1 MKGASVNLA
10 SAVHAA
16 QQGVGGKVDTLEVF
30 CRRAESFQL
39 TADRRGAI
47 VRRQAIELGVA
58 CRVQK
63 GELVGFGR
71 ASGSEKE
78 AGREAARLAW
88 AFLSPGHPPLPEPHQ
103 LGAVPVPPGRKANRD
118 EAEGLFSELAQDPA
132 RKELTVTLVSA
143 ETLFFRSEG
152 FTASWENRLFL
163 VEWQQEV
170 LPGVVLAF
178 RRAGRHAEDFR
189 TPSCLKVLEPGQH
202 LPPLR
207 RERGLLRV
215 LLAPDVAAPLLISLA
230 RRRPPGKAQASPPW
244 DLWDLRQG
252 REAFLPMA
260 CDGEGYP
267 AQNLPVLVGEPT
279 EAPHRRPEASVAFRG
294 AVRVPWDAPPAL
306 HPVHLWQAP
315 PVPGSEPAPPGF
327 EGLVALAPV
336 SEVVMEGDGRFRLL
350 VLAVESHGGKI
361 QAQGVVVL
369 SGSLTRLSRSLVATF
384 GPQEHVALGCVVSTP
399 WLFFKNLEVS

>member
-1 MKGASVNLA
+1 MRGAKLNLV

-16 QQGVGGKVDTLEVF
+16 QQVVGSKVDTLELF

-39 TADRRGAI
+39 TADRRGPI
-47 VRRQAIELGVA
+47 LRREASELGVA

-63 GELVGFGR
+63 GQLMGFGR

-88 AFLSPGHPPLPEPHQ
+88 AFLSPGHPPLPEPHE
-103 LGAVPVPPGRKANRD
+103 LGAVPVPPSPKATRD
-118 EAEGLFSELAQDPA
+118 EGEGLFFELAQDSA
-132 RKELTVTLVSA
+132 KKELTVTLVSA
-143 ETLFFRSEG
+143 ETVFFRSEG
-152 FTASWENRLFL
+152 FTASWENQLFL

-189 TPSCLKVLEPGQH
+189 TPSCLKVLKPGQR

-215 LLAPDVAAPLLISLA
+215 LLAPDVAAPLLVSLA
-230 RRRPPGKAQASPPW
+230 RRGPPGKAQASPPW
-244 DLWDLRQG
+244 NLWDLRQG
-252 REAFLPMA
+252 REAFLPMG

-267 AQNLPVLVGEPT
+267 AQNLPILMGEPA
-279 EAPHRRPEASVAFRG
+279 EAPHRRPDAAGAPRG

-315 PVPGSEPAPPGF
+315 PVPGAEPAPPGF

-350 VLAVESHGGKI
+350 VLAVESHGGRI
-361 QAQGVVVL
+361 EAQGVVVL